1 MPDVFVPAD
10 TTGFSD
16 YYGKITSKGL
26 VYRFAFDYADSH
38 RELLSKMKDAK
49 AIGNYLNKQNVFSQF
64 VRFAGKNGVP
74 RDNEG
79 LKVSG
84 KILKV
89 QLNAYI
95 ARNILGEEGFY
106 PIIKEIDTTL
116 RKAISVIESD
126 QTAEQKK

>member
-1 MPDVFVPAD
+1 
-10 TTGFSD
+10 
-16 YYGKITSKGL
+16 
-26 VYRFAFDYADSH
+26 
-38 RELLSKMKDAK
+38 MKDAK
-49 AIGNYLNKQNVFSQF
+49 AIEDYLNSQNVFSQF

-74 RDNEG
+74 RDSEG

-84 KILKV
+84 KILKI

-126 QTAEQKK
+126 KMPN